1 MYIQIF
7 KDNERLDFENILF
20 KDFKEDTNKF
30 VDVLR
35 LTTIDFSSINKLK
48 GEKTLLEKA
57 FRDEKTEILN
67 R

>member
-7 KDNERLDFENILF
+7 KDNERLDFENILLQ
-20 KDFKEDTNKF
+20 DFKENNDKLRE
-30 VDVLR
+30 VLR
-35 LTTIDFSSINKLK
+35 MTKIDFSSINKLK

-57 FRDEKTEILN
+57 FQDEKTESLN

>member
-20 KDFKEDTNKF
+20 KDFKEDVNKF

-35 LTTIDFSSINKLK
+35 LTTIDFSSINNLK

-57 FRDEKTEILN
+57 FRDEKTESLN